1 MGKLN
6 LYFLRHGQT
15 QFNVFLRLQGWANSQ
30 LTAQGIATAEATG
43 REFADLPLTA
53 VYSSDL
59 GRAVETGRLFLKQR
73 PGETP
78 AIQERASLREVG
90 FGYYE
95 GLDGRGVW
103 NLAELRAREVYALPA
118 ESPISEATKLD
129 MLHELDPAHLAE
141 SYAQFTARLTAG
153 IAELVSQ
160 HEEGNLLIVSHSSAI
175 KALFNLLDKDYQTEV
190 DPTNGSMSLMTYE
203 DGVYTVKGYNVFTHA
218 ELRALADS

>member
-30 LTAQGIATAEATG
+30 LTAQGIATAENAG

-73 PGETP
+73 SGETP
-78 AIQERASLREVG
+78 VIQERASLREVG

-103 NLAELRAREVYALPA
+103 NLAELRAREVYALPS

-141 SYAQFTARLTAG
+141 SYAQFTDRLTAG
-153 IAELVSQ
+153 IAELVSR

-175 KALFNLLDKDYQTEV
+175 KALFNLLDKDYQTEI
-190 DPTNGSMSLMTYE
+190 DPANGSMSLMTYAN
-203 DGVYTVKGYNVFTHA
+203 GIYTVKGYNVFTHR
-218 ELRALADS
+218 ELTALL